1 MDLRVSDPPRKTI
14 VLSAQD
20 FAALTQKVKQNN
32 ACQPLKIQ
40 SVAPLKL
47 PANAHIKIQN
57 PRNVVQSTPQIKTE
71 PNTIKITSTNQVKIF
86 NSIPNVKVQNSEP
99 IVNMTNGCT
108 QIMIK
113 NEPELINLSGKQE
126 CEIKALKRQQRMIK
140 NRESACLSRKKKKE
154 YVTSLEKQI
163 SDLQDENAQ
172 LKMVS
177 LDIEMSSFN

>member
-1 MDLRVSDPPRKTI
+1 MNVGDGDPPRKTI

-32 ACQPLKIQ
+32 AGQPLKIQ

-47 PANAHIKIQN
+47 PSNAQIKIQN
-57 PRNVVQSTPQIKTE
+57 PRNVQSTTQIKSE
-71 PNTIKITSTNQVKIF
+71 PNTIKITSANQVKII
-86 NSIPNVKVQNSEP
+86 NSIPNVKIQNTEP
-99 IVNMTNGCT
+99 LVSNIPNTCT

-113 NEPELINLSGKQE
+113 NDPELINLSGKQE

-172 LKMVS
+172 LKMVKYA
-177 LDIEMSSFN
+177 